1 MSMPSNPQLHEKLSS
16 FRCNDGEGSGIRVEL
31 LDEQLCLGKD
41 WLLLEITAYLDYERV
56 EKIKGLLPL
65 SWERAAEDED

>member
-1 MSMPSNPQLHEKLSS
+1 MLMPSNPQLHEKLSS

-41 WLLLEITAYLDYERV
+41 WLLL
-56 EKIKGLLPL
+56 
-65 SWERAAEDED
+65 